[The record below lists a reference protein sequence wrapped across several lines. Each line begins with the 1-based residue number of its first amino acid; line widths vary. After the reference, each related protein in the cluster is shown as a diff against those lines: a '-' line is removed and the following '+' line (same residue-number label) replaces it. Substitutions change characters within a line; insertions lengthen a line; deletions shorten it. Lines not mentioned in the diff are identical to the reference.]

1 MRVGLTGR
9 LIVATLLLALV
20 VIFAFA
26 LHLHD
31 LTVVRA
37 ARSVSRHSLEE
48 VTTVREVR
56 NLLIDLESGQRGFII
71 TGDPSFL
78 APWEVG
84 RRALPEKTAALAA
97 MADDPGQAARAEQIE
112 KDILAYINDFSVPLV
127 DAARRGNSMAASREV
142 SLDGERRMEALRH
155 GLDDY
160 SRIEY
165 QLSDEQQ
172 TRADQTYRQSTLL
185 VAGGATVCVIAI
197 AVITGYLS
205 RAVVRPVRRT
215 ARMAQRLAGGDLGA
229 RVPETGRGEIA
240 VLEHSFNSMAMSL
253 ERGRDE
259 LARVNDEQA
268 ALRRVAT
275 LVANGS
281 PSSEVFSAVS
291 RESGLILGAEVTRL
305 LRFEADG
312 SATVVGAWRRS
323 GDEVPIGS
331 RIPVESI
338 VAGPV
343 RQTGAPAR
351 LVEKSP
357 PEMPTGC
364 YSAVG
369 TPIRVAGTLWGQ

>member
-1 MRVGLTGR
+1 
-9 LIVATLLLALV
+9 
-20 VIFAFA
+20 
-26 LHLHD
+26 
-31 LTVVRA
+31 
-37 ARSVSRHSLEE
+37 
-48 VTTVREVR
+48 
-56 NLLIDLESGQRGFII
+56 
-71 TGDPSFL
+71 L

-312 SATVVGAWRRS
+312 RPQSSAPGVDRGMRFRSEAAFRSRASLPDRYGRQARLPGWSRSHHPKCPPAATRQWAPRS
-323 GDEVPIGS
+323 GLREPSG
-331 RIPVESI
+331 
-338 VAGPV
+338 
-343 RQTGAPAR
+343 
-351 LVEKSP
+351 
-357 PEMPTGC
+357 
-364 YSAVG
+364 
-369 TPIRVAGTLWGQ
+369 GQ